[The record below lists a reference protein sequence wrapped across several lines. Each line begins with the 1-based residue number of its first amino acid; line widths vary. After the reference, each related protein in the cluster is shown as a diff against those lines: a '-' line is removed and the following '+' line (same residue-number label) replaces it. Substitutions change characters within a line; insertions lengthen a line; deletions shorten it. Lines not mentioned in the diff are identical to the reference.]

1 MGRPP
6 NAASEFSTLPPY
18 YLMLT
23 FWGEKYRNYFYS
35 LCLPSLLSP
44 NNLPLLQQV
53 PGSKLIISTTSGD
66 WAALRQTQLFQRLST
81 YVEPYFIDIGY
92 PPPGVPI
99 QLHMSEGHR
108 RAARKA
114 HEDRAFA
121 GFLAPDLIVSDGL
134 VRACMAHAAS
144 GKKIVLGQALR
155 FAMEPV
161 VDVLRKDGFMKP
173 DTPMSLSP
181 RFLGDLATKALHSEI
196 LRYDFENPYFQDCP
210 IWSYWRVPGRA
221 CLVMH
226 TVSWAVLL
234 ARYGTARYR
243 DDFLQIST
251 IDGLYV
257 YRNFAHF
264 RDTGEMHM
272 ITDSDEALFMS
283 LTPEAE
289 MSFPLVRGPFNRG
302 DGIDH
307 FKRLTSIQRFL
318 SGDVVDPFRR
328 WAYQVPTF
336 IHGDDLD
343 GDAARVASNSVA
355 ITTAAVAITPVAPAV
370 RVPLSERSIRWIRST
385 LKAVAVELIIPLLRL
400 LPRFYLRLALRVVPR
415 RFVRSIVYRLAHR
428 GEPLPRRL
436 VRWALPALR
445 TTAPP
450 LIIPLLGML
459 PRFYLRL
466 TLRFV
471 PRPVVRSIVYRL
483 AHRVKQEPL
492 PRKLVYAMLKKV
504 RQSRT

>member
-6 NAASEFSTLPPY
+6 KTGSEFSTLPPY

-44 NNLPLLQQV
+44 NNLPLLQHV
-53 PGSKLIISTTSGD
+53 PGSKLIISTTSED

-99 QLHMSEGHR
+99 QLHMSEGHL

-134 VRACMAHAAS
+134 VGACMAHAAS
-144 GKKIVLGQALR
+144 GKKAVLAQALR

-161 VDVLRKDGFMKP
+161 VDALHKNGFMKP
-173 DTPMSLSP
+173 DAPMTLSP

-196 LRYDFENPYFQDCP
+196 LRYEFESPYFHDYP
-210 IWSYWRVPGRA
+210 IWSYWRVHGRA

-226 TVSWAVLL
+226 TVSWALLL
-234 ARYGTARYR
+234 ARYGIASYG
-243 DDFLQIST
+243 DDLLQTST
-251 IDGLYV
+251 IDGSYV
-257 YRNFAHF
+257 YRNFAHL

-289 MSFPLVRGPFNRG
+289 MSFPLRRGPSNREHQIG
-302 DGIDH
+302 H
-307 FKRLTSIQRFL
+307 FKRLTSMQRFL
-318 SGDVVDPFRR
+318 TSDVVDPFRR

-343 GDAARVASNSVA
+343 GEAARVASNSVA
-355 ITTAAVAITPVAPAV
+355 ITTAAVANATAALAAKI
-370 RVPLSERSIRWIRST
+370 PLSERSTRWVRRT
-385 LKAVAVELIIPLLRL
+385 LKEMAVQLIIPLLGT
-400 LPRFYLRLALRVVPR
+400 LPRFYLRLVLRVVPR
-415 RFVRSIVYRLAHR
+415 RFVR
-428 GEPLPRRL
+428 
-436 VRWALPALR
+436 
-445 TTAPP
+445 
-450 LIIPLLGML
+450 
-459 PRFYLRL
+459 
-466 TLRFV
+466 
-471 PRPVVRSIVYRL
+471 PVVYRL
-483 AHRVKQEPL
+483 AHRVKYEPL
-492 PRKLVYAMLKKV
+492 PRRLVWAVLKRV
-504 RQSRT
+504 RPFRT